1 MEHMYTARMEAIE
14 EDKSLEVVAQ
24 LAEISTE
31 ENEEQYVESG
41 ENDNLNFKFNGVSN
55 KIDTIHEYDRDD
67 IFAINNNPLEKR
79 PSDIKI
85 DKNVDDLVNQILSPD
100 TAEFINFEKQMKEM
114 SQKKPFPD
122 HSSEVDE
129 IDEEFI
135 QKKCSQSEGIEKLG
149 RRLSTS
155 SNSTTFSVS
164 DLTQIP
170 SAPSSEYNKPI
181 EHKRSMSSMELQEQ
195 QALERMA
202 LQTELEIKLE
212 ERKRSLNSSLSSRDS
227 DSGSV
232 LSGSGAN
239 DKCDDKDDPLHLM
252 ERRQFRSF
260 NRADEY
266 LYAMKEDLAEWLN
279 MLYTDIEIDAENF
292 MDKLETGEILV
303 KVRQSNFITL
313 NPILLG
319 FIGS

>member
-1 MEHMYTARMEAIE
+1 MENVYTARMEAIE

-24 LAEISTE
+24 LAEITTE
-31 ENEEQYVESG
+31 DNDQQFVETGENEK
-41 ENDNLNFKFNGVSN
+41 LNFQINGISN
-55 KIDTIHEYDRDD
+55 KIDTIHEYDHDQ
-67 IFAINNNPLEKR
+67 IYTMNNNPHEKR
-79 PSDIKI
+79 PNDIKI

-114 SQKKPFPD
+114 SQKKTLPD
-122 HSSEVDE
+122 HSSD

-135 QKKCSQSEGIEKLG
+135 QKKYSIDNSLGAEKHSLG
-149 RRLSTS
+149 RTLSTS
-155 SNSTTFSVS
+155 SNSTTYSVS
-164 DLTQIP
+164 DLTQLP
-170 SAPSSEYNKPI
+170 SAPSSEYIKTV

-195 QALERMA
+195 QAMERMA
-202 LQTELEIKLE
+202 LQTELETKLE

-303 KVRQSNFITL
+303 KVRHNSVIICFTFIPL
-313 NPILLG
+313 FG
-319 FIGS
+319 

>member
-1 MEHMYTARMEAIE
+1 MENVYTARMEAIE

-24 LAEISTE
+24 LAEITTE
-31 ENEEQYVESG
+31 ENDQQFSETG
-41 ENDNLNFKFNGVSN
+41 ENTKLEFRMNGISN
-55 KIDTIHEYDRDD
+55 NIDTIHEYDHDE
-67 IFAINNNPLEKR
+67 IYALNNNQVEKR

-85 DKNVDDLVNQILSPD
+85 DKSVDDLVNQILSPD

-114 SQKKPFPD
+114 SIKKTVHDFI
-122 HSSEVDE
+122 SEVDE
-129 IDEEFI
+129 IEEEFM
-135 QKKCSQSEGIEKLG
+135 QKKCSTSEGIDKLG

-170 SAPSSEYNKPI
+170 SVPSSEYGKTG

-202 LQTELEIKLE
+202 LQTELETKLE

-279 MLYTDIEIDAENF
+279 MLYIDIEIDAENF

-303 KVRQSNFITL
+303 KVRQVFKFS
-313 NPILLG
+313 
-319 FIGS
+319 